1 MDALNLAQNMLFE
14 RYAPNNDDKVQ
25 VPLVFILGSPRTGST
40 LAYQVLINFFG
51 FNYFSNFV
59 VDHFAETPI
68 VGTALEKLL
77 NPRKPVSYEST
88 YGKTSGPWEPSE
100 ASPIFKNWFGGG
112 HPSQIVSA
120 SVRPEKEAHLILTM
134 QCVHVLTG
142 KPLLV
147 KNAWNCFRIADLT
160 RIFPRAHFIWVRRDI
175 ARSALSDLV
184 ARYKRGGPGLWNSA
198 TTANYLEIQKLPYWE
213 QVVEQQYEYNKIMQI
228 DLNMFA
234 NGRFYEIW
242 YEDICADL
250 KIQLYSLCDFFNG
263 IEIGSSLADQPLPP
277 LTDSPLQL
285 ADHLAEDW
293 RNIRNYVAGQEDRF
307 SYFIHK

>member
-1 MDALNLAQNMLFE
+1 MDTLNLAQNMLFE
-14 RYAPNNDDKVQ
+14 RYAPKNDDKAQ

-120 SVRPEKEAHLILTM
+120 TVHPEKEAHLVLTM
-134 QCVHVLTG
+134 QCVHGLTG

-213 QVVEQQYEYNKIMQI
+213 QVVEQQYEYNIILHK
-228 DLNMFA
+228 DLHDYA

-242 YEDICADL
+242 YEDLFRDIRA
-250 KIQLYSLCDFFNG
+250 QL
-263 IEIGSSLADQPLPP
+263 SSLANFFDSISAGIEMADLPVP
-277 LTDSPLQL
+277 ALNNSSLNTYSQFP
-285 ADHLAEDW
+285 EDW
-293 RNIRNYVAGQEDRF
+293 HKIEEYVGNQIARLSPF
-307 SYFIHK
+307 TH